1 MDFLDFLSVVD
12 LHWNTSPY
20 FASAAK
26 TLTAKFRQVRA
37 GLKLWRKELSKL
49 GKLINNCN
57 LFWLFLMVW
66 KIKNL

>member
-12 LHWNTSPY
+12 LHWNISPY

-66 KIKNL
+66 KIKDL